1 MLHTSSLINLNKE
14 TIDRKNI
21 VSNILM
27 YFMNNFKNKDIV
39 STNLLTN
46 EDIKKLNTFLIPGS
60 NMGNYIT
67 ISKYFN
73 IIDNDNFKDNFNIND
88 VGDLEDDS
96 SSSIESSENE
106 DEDNNVNNDSN
117 SNNENLFD
125 KLSHDKDFTYN
136 LSKFINSIDLDKI
149 KNQDNIK

>member
-1 MLHTSSLINLNKE
+1 
-14 TIDRKNI
+14 
-21 VSNILM
+21 M

-39 STNLLTN
+39 FTNLLTN

-60 NMGNYIT
+60 NMENYIA

-73 IIDNDNFKDNFNIND
+73 IIDNNNFKDNFNFND
-88 VGDLEDDS
+88 VGDLEDHS

-125 KLSHDKDFTYN
+125 KLSDDKDFTYN
-136 LSKFINSIDLDKI
+136 LSKFINSIDLDII